1 MQFLGKLTK
10 QTWENGKKT
19 PNFRPNFG
27 LLGPNLCPKNIFAGF
42 TFTSSPSS
50 DPLQFKGRLM
60 NQTEEI
66 DKKPNFGP
74 DFGWPKFDRPNFFSW
89 VLPIL
94 VLDIVVSYHSL
105 RFQEKLMNKI
115 WENGKKKPSAGL
127 YFDPNSGRHFFFFS
141 KIWLCQFT
149 RYHGQP
155 SLLQYQNNN
164 NNNSNNSNNNNNNNN
179 NKNNFVN
186 FTWFLFANKIIYNF
200 SPALILSV
208 VKYSNTRTLL
218 ETFVSVFTSFK
229 VLDFSILYYACRIYS
244 RSFLCICL
252 LFCSL

>member
-19 PNFRPNFG
+19 PNFRPDFG
-27 LLGPNLCPKNIFAGF
+27 LLGRNLCPKNIFAGF

-94 VLDIVVSYHSL
+94 VLDIVVSYHCM

-127 YFDPNSGRHFFFFS
+127 YFDPNSGRHFFFFQKS
-141 KIWLCQFT
+141 GSVSLQDIMVSH
-149 RYHGQP
+149 RY
-155 SLLQYQNNN
+155 YNI
-164 NNNSNNSNNNNNNNN
+164 
-179 NKNNFVN
+179 
-186 FTWFLFANKIIYNF
+186 KIIIIIT
-200 SPALILSV
+200 ATTATTTTIIIIIKIIL
-208 VKYSNTRTLL
+208 
-218 ETFVSVFTSFK
+218 
-229 VLDFSILYYACRIYS
+229 
-244 RSFLCICL
+244 
-252 LFCSL
+252 